1 MTAVVGRLGVWRP
14 GRLLTPE
21 YAASLEEF
29 EYSTIW
35 VGGSPPGDLGIV
47 ERLLAATNSIT
58 VATSIVNIHTAS
70 ADVVAASYARIQ
82 ERYAGRFVLGIGV
95 GHRES
100 DGPRYV
106 RPYEQVQ
113 RYLDD
118 LERFG
123 VSPDD
128 IMLAALGPR
137 LLRLARDRTAGAHP
151 YLTTPEHTRNARE
164 ILGPAPLLA
173 PEQKIVIDRDPAR
186 ARTVARTSVA
196 DRSLQRVNYVSNMRR
211 LGFSDADLAGRG
223 SDALLDALV
232 AHGDPAEAVRRIR
245 SHLDAGAS
253 HVAAQVLTGDASDSG
268 LASYQAVAAEFLTN
282 EVGSGR
288 LPGERDRRPTR
299 DTTSRRHH

>member
-29 EYSTIW
+29 GYSTIW

-113 RYLDD
+113 RYFDD

-128 IMLAALGPR
+128 IMLAALGRGCCGWPGTGPPGPIPTSPHR
-137 LLRLARDRTAGAHP
+137 S
-151 YLTTPEHTRNARE
+151 TR
-164 ILGPAPLLA
+164 GT
-173 PEQKIVIDRDPAR
+173 R
-186 ARTVARTSVA
+186 ARSSAPHHCW
-196 DRSLQRVNYVSNMRR
+196 RR
-211 LGFSDADLAGRG
+211 
-223 SDALLDALV
+223 
-232 AHGDPAEAVRRIR
+232 
-245 SHLDAGAS
+245 
-253 HVAAQVLTGDASDSG
+253 
-268 LASYQAVAAEFLTN
+268 
-282 EVGSGR
+282 
-288 LPGERDRRPTR
+288 
-299 DTTSRRHH
+299 SRRS